1 MTRAALLPDRDE
13 SDGHLE
19 NSEDDCGD
27 DLCGEMWLSHTG
39 MNGIKVEVQCV
50 LASNVVTSRET
61 EGDALGSP

>member
-13 SDGHLE
+13 TDGYLE

-39 MNGIKVEVQCV
+39 MNGIKVEGSVCV
-50 LASNVVTSRET
+50 GFECCDL
-61 EGDALGSP
+61 